1 VGLGPVREPWIAT
14 GERIP
19 KKFLNSECC
28 GGDSPQNRKTLTLR
42 TPKGRKAQCSNFLF
56 GDDFDR
62 ADRRIVDGWI
72 EVDFD
77 FALGRGFNVL
87 E

>member
-1 VGLGPVREPWIAT
+1 MMCPVSIRTQNKQFKLAYVFFSPEQHLHRGA
-14 GERIP
+14 RQM
-19 KKFLNSECC
+19 LRNS
-28 GGDSPQNRKTLTLR
+28 
-42 TPKGRKAQCSNFLF
+42 SNLLF
-56 GDDFDR
+56 WDDFDG
-62 ADRRIVDGWI
+62 ADRRIVDGRS